1 MEYSSNIF
9 IIVALMLSVFSILIK
24 LILKTNGYYVRW
36 YTASVS
42 DIRNLWSLVIK
53 KETSSGKL
61 IYLFIAIVYPLLIL
75 SFITYEILHV
85 NGF

>member
-1 MEYSSNIF
+1 
-9 IIVALMLSVFSILIK
+9 MLSVFSILIK

-36 YTASVS
+36 YTASVR
-42 DIRNLWSLVIK
+42 DIRNLWSLVRK

-75 SFITYEILHV
+75 SFITYGILHV